1 MSPDLL
7 VRNAKLRSGKVCDI
21 SISKGRFE
29 AIAQHLGS
37 SAVRVVDANGNLAT
51 ESFPIAH
58 LHLDKVMTGA
68 FADEAVL
75 SEYEGSSMGGA
86 MTAIALASKV
96 KEHYVESEI
105 LDRVRNVLTDA
116 EFFGV
121 SHLRAFADVD
131 TKARLTGVKALLKAK
146 DEFKNRI
153 DIQIVA
159 FPQDGIIKEPG
170 AEELLYQSMDLGVDL
185 VGGIPWIELT
195 EEDSKRHVD
204 IAFEIA
210 KKYDADVAML
220 TDDAGD
226 PELKTTE
233 YLASSAIKNGWEG
246 RVTACHARATGL
258 YNDVYHRK
266 FAALIKKAGVGIV
279 TDPHTGPLH
288 VRVKELLNA
297 GVTVALSQDD
307 VYDAYYPYG
316 RCNMLEIAFL
326 AAHLLWMTS
335 NRDREILYDMITKNA
350 AKIMGIEGYGLTK
363 NNPANLVILDAKDL
377 RTALTYHTEP
387 LYVIRNGTVTCE
399 THLNRTHHTNEKNA

>member
-1 MSPDLL
+1 
-7 VRNAKLRSGKVCDI
+7 
-21 SISKGRFE
+21 
-29 AIAQHLGS
+29 
-37 SAVRVVDANGNLAT
+37 
-51 ESFPIAH
+51 
-58 LHLDKVMTGA
+58 
-68 FADEAVL
+68 
-75 SEYEGSSMGGA
+75 
-86 MTAIALASKV
+86 MTAIELASKV

-105 LDRVRNVLTDA
+105 LERVRNVLTDA
-116 EFFGV
+116 EYYGV

-131 TKARLTGVKALLKAK
+131 TKAKLTGVKALLKAK

-159 FPQDGIIKEPG
+159 FPQDGIIREPG
-170 AEELLYQSMDLGVDL
+170 AEELLYKSMALGADL

-195 EEDSKRHVD
+195 EEDSKRHID

-226 PELKTTE
+226 PGLRTTE
-233 YLASSAIKNGWEG
+233 YLATSAIKNGWVG
-246 RVTACHARATGL
+246 RVTACHARATAL

-266 FAALIKKAGVGIV
+266 FAALLKKADVGIV

-335 NRDREILYDMITKNA
+335 NQDREILYDMITKNA
-350 AKIMGIEGYGLTK
+350 AKVMGFDGYGLAK
-363 NNPANLVILDAKDL
+363 GNPANLVILDAKDL
-377 RTALTYHTEP
+377 RTAFTYHTEP
-387 LYVIRNGTVTCE
+387 LYVIRNGRVSCE
-399 THLNRTHHTNEKNA
+399 TRVKRTHHPAK